1 MKSSNYNNITNQVQ
15 KAVEEG
21 EASLLLQ
28 KLEMEYS
35 INSHQ
40 EFANYILILL
50 TLLEQPTC
58 FEQVS
63 NLLLRK
69 VLTATNSFKIEQM
82 QLYDTMV
89 ANKVLPFIGLSSF
102 FSRLIRTLVYNK
114 PEDQQA
120 IKYLPAREYLT
131 GLNGIILKDYI
142 AESICN
148 GKVALSLLYNCISEI
163 QFPESK
169 IILDL
174 GAVEDFKAK
183 LDSDFEFVE
192 TYLSHFFRFYWYGG
206 ARNNYEGKLIVPEP
220 FYQQIF
226 GGTDKFI
233 KHIKAWQEISSNN
246 VQILINDIFKYLD
259 KATDAQGI
267 PYDVLD
273 FSINHHINIREE
285 LSRF

>member
-1 MKSSNYNNITNQVQ
+1 
-15 KAVEEG
+15 
-21 EASLLLQ
+21 
-28 KLEMEYS
+28 
-35 INSHQ
+35 
-40 EFANYILILL
+40 
-50 TLLEQPTC
+50 
-58 FEQVS
+58 
-63 NLLLRK
+63 
-69 VLTATNSFKIEQM
+69 
-82 QLYDTMV
+82 MV